1 MIEALSIVC
10 QGETD
15 SIGTLSG
22 GNQQKVMLARWLAED
37 CRLLLLDE
45 PFQGVDIRARRDIG
59 RKIRETAAEPGD
71 PGVRL
76 GTRRGAGSR
85 RPHHRHDRALGR
97 GGIQKRE
104 RGSQRDPDSSNRGH
118 AGRFR
123 QRRKDSTRMSMN
135 QTETS
140 SAGSRAPKPQPGL
153 QRADRRRH
161 PLRLPGIL
169 VGLVIFFSVFAN
181 GFAGPRSAVFIFQSV
196 AITGILALGVTCTLV
211 VGGFDL
217 SIGSVATSS
226 MMLAA
231 YMMVVLEQP
240 AFVAII
246 ACLAMGAF
254 IGLINGLLIVKT
266 KVPDLLAT
274 LGMMF
279 LLVGLQRIPTEGRSI
294 AMGMTLPDGSTAEG
308 VFSPLFLSAW
318 PAPVRLHAGKPV
330 PAPVIF
336 LVVIGI
342 LVWVFLELTRH
353 GRLMYAI
360 GSNERAASLT
370 GTNVNNYKI
379 LAYMIS
385 GVLASIGGMLLA
397 ARLGRGDIASG
408 TNLLLDAVAAA
419 LIGFAVLGAAKPNA
433 FGTAM
438 GALFVGILLQGLTM
452 MNAPYYT
459 QDFIKGLVLVI
470 ALVFT
475 FSLSA
480 RKAGGH

>member
-1 MIEALSIVC
+1 
-10 QGETD
+10 
-15 SIGTLSG
+15 
-22 GNQQKVMLARWLAED
+22 
-37 CRLLLLDE
+37 
-45 PFQGVDIRARRDIG
+45 
-59 RKIRETAAEPGD
+59 
-71 PGVRL
+71 
-76 GTRRGAGSR
+76 
-85 RPHHRHDRALGR
+85 
-97 GGIQKRE
+97 
-104 RGSQRDPDSSNRGH
+104 
-118 AGRFR
+118 
-123 QRRKDSTRMSMN
+123 MSMN
-135 QTETS
+135 LDQPETS
-140 SAGSRAPKPQPGL
+140 SSASGGLSAVRPRSRSASPIDIAIRYGFL
-153 QRADRRRH
+153 A
-161 PLRLPGIL
+161 LL
-169 VGLVIFFSVFAN
+169 VGLVVFFSVFAS

-226 MMLAA
+226 MMLSA
-231 YMMVVLEQP
+231 YMMVVLEQS
-240 AFVAII
+240 AFVAIL

-254 IGLINGLLIVKT
+254 IGLVNGLLIVKT
-266 KVPDLLAT
+266 KIPDLLAT

-294 AMGMTLPDGSTAEG
+294 AQGMTLPDGSTAQG
-308 VFSPLFLSAW
+308 AFSPLFLQLG
-318 PAPVRLHAGKPV
+318 RHRFDFMLENLL

-336 LVVIGI
+336 LIVIGI
-342 LVWVFLELTRH
+342 LVWGFLELTRH

-379 LAYMIS
+379 MAYMIS
-385 GVLASIGGMLLA
+385 GVLASVGGMLLA

-408 TNLLLDAVAAA
+408 TNLLLDAVAAS

-480 RKAGGH
+480 RRTGSH